1 MSQNPIAL
9 FEIPATEVLGPA
21 MRALNGRQRMFV
33 CALAYYGGDQPE
45 AYRAAGY
52 LVTNDNSAQA
62 ASSRLANN
70 AMIVEA
76 IKEEA
81 LRRLDSA
88 SLLAVSTLM
97 ELASSKTCSDNKVR
111 LQASNSLL
119 DRIGGFAGKT
129 EHKITI
135 KDDRTTQELIDFI
148 KQTALANGLDPAKL
162 LGMDKIVEAEFE
174 EVFDPAGDPDL
185 ADLL

>member
-1 MSQNPIAL
+1 MGAGYPHARTRRHGCGRPEAFAPEIHDYNKSITLVGLDTPVIDCYAPNMTQTAL
-9 FEIPATEVLGPA
+9 VPFEVPAVEVLGPA
-21 MRALNGRQRMFV
+21 MRALNERQRMFV
-33 CALAYYGGDQPE
+33 CALAYWGGDQQE

-52 LVTNDNSAQA
+52 ATTTEASTQA

-88 SLLAVSTLM
+88 SMLAVSTLV
-97 ELASSKTCSDNKVR
+97 ELASPKTSDNKVR

-129 EHKITI
+129 EHKIVV
-135 KDDRTTQELIDFI
+135 KDDRTT
-148 KQTALANGLDPAKL
+148 A
-162 LGMDKIVEAEFE
+162 
-174 EVFDPAGDPDL
+174 
-185 ADLL
+185 

>member
-1 MSQNPIAL
+1 MTQNPVVL
-9 FEIPATEVLGPA
+9 FEVPAADVLGPA
-21 MRALNGRQRMFV
+21 MRALNERQRMFV
-33 CALAYYGGDQPE
+33 CALAYYGGAQQE
-45 AYRAAGY
+45 AYVAAGY
-52 LVTNDNSAQA
+52 SVTTAGSAQA
-62 ASSRLANN
+62 SSSRLANN

-88 SLLAVSTLM
+88 SMLAVSTLV
-97 ELASSKTCSDNKVR
+97 ELASAKCGDNKVR

-135 KDDRTTQELIDFI
+135 KDDRTTAELIQFI
-148 KQTALANGLDPAKL
+148 KQTAVANGLDPMKL
-162 LGMDKIVEAEFE
+162 LGMETVVEAEYT
-174 EVFDPAGDPDL
+174 EVFDPDADPDL
-185 ADLL
+185 AGLL